1 MAKVKILTAA
11 EAANLVE
18 DGMTV
23 STNGFVAC
31 DLARR
36 INFCVR
42 KTIFRNR
49 FPKKSDLLLCCWTG
63 KS

>member
-31 DLARR
+31 DLPEEL
-36 INFCVR
+36 NFCVR
-42 KTIFRNR
+42 KNDF
-49 FPKKSDLLLCCWTG
+49 
-63 KS
+63 